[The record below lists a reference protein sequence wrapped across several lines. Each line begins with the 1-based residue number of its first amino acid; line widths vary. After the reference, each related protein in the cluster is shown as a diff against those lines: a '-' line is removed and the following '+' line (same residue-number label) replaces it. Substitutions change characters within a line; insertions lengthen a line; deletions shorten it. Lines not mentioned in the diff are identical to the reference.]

1 MIRTERRSKKVLA
14 VPLSS
19 MADIAFLL
27 LIFFMLS
34 SISGM
39 EKEVPV
45 RLPESKN
52 VPAHDKKHFNIFI
65 RENGSLF
72 FDSRENSIEELVSF
86 VRYRKSAS
94 PSIRAMI
101 HADRSIPYKYVN
113 QVMKSLKEAGLYN
126 IVLASKK
133 AGGVK
138 K

>member
-1 MIRTERRSKKVLA
+1 MTGVSRRSKKVLS

-45 RLPESKN
+45 NLPESIQ
-52 VPAHDKKHFNIFI
+52 VPSHDKSHFNIFVK
-65 RENGSLF
+65 EDGGLF
-72 FDSRENSIEELVSF
+72 FDNKENQIEELVSYA
-86 VRYRKSAS
+86 RYRKSFS
-94 PSIRAMI
+94 PKIRAMI
-101 HADRSIPYKYVN
+101 HADSTLPYNYVN
-113 QVMKSLKEAGLYN
+113 QVLESLKEAGLYN

-133 AGGVK
+133 ATGASK
-138 K
+138 

>member
-1 MIRTERRSKKVLA
+1 MMQVKRRTKKVVS

-45 RLPESKN
+45 RLPESLH
-52 VPAHDKKHFNIFI
+52 VPAHDKKHFNIFV
-65 RENGSLF
+65 RRDGSLF
-72 FDSRENSIEELVSF
+72 FDSRENSIDELPGYA
-86 VRYRKSAS
+86 RYRRSLS
-94 PSIRAMI
+94 PGIRAMI
-101 HADRSIPYKYVN
+101 HADRDIPYRHVN
-113 QVMKSLKEAGLYN
+113 SVMESLKKAELYN

-133 AGGVK
+133 AGREEK
-138 K
+138 